1 MKSGATDGFFPV
13 PAGRNTE
20 ITKYDIETI
29 VRLKC
34 GEKRGLFLDHKT
46 AYFKYCDL
54 LKKLS
59 LDTWNN
65 EERKN
70 MPFYLEM
77 LLFIL
82 GPQEIVDDIKKSTT
96 IDIRTLAGHD

>member
-1 MKSGATDGFFPV
+1 MRACQ
-13 PAGRNTE
+13 PAAGPAHEKTGRSAL
-20 ITKYDIETI
+20 
-29 VRLKC
+29 RL
-34 GEKRGLFLDHKT
+34 L
-46 AYFKYCDL
+46 DL

-96 IDIRTLAGHD
+96 IEIRTIAGH